1 MTSFNKQ
8 PRTGL
13 IVWLYTLK
21 HQRDLRKYG
30 YIHYMSQPLKYAV
43 LYVNTEEAE
52 QAIQRL
58 NKLFYVRQV
67 EYSHRDDIDVTFKDT
82 IPNRIDPDLA
92 KETDDE
98 EEVSVF
104 EDIAASI
111 SEKLQQP
118 GECSTTREKD

>member
-8 PRTGL
+8 SRTAL

-30 YIHYMSQPLKYAV
+30 YIHYMSQPLKYAI
-43 LYVNTEEAE
+43 LYVNTEDAE
-52 QAIQRL
+52 QTIQRL
-58 NKLFYVRQV
+58 NKLFYVRNV
-67 EYSHRDDIDVTFKDT
+67 ERSPRDDIDLTFKDA

-92 KETDDE
+92 KQTAKE
-98 EEVSVF
+98 EELSVF

-111 SEKLQQP
+111 SKKMQQP
-118 GECSTTREKD
+118 ADESNEKEQ